1 MKTKEELEQLK
12 NEYESLNKKLSELSQ
27 DELKQVTGGGN
38 YEPQE
43 NPGGGTSSRN
53 HIIPIEIE

>member
-38 YEPQE
+38 YIVDAYPVLLKMKDVF
-43 NPGGGTSSRN
+43 
-53 HIIPIEIE
+53 IIFE